1 MTLGFMLTF
10 FDFRNDVRAL
20 IKCLCQN
27 HEVVIFI
34 KKEHE
39 QLVSKYLIP
48 GMSYRI
54 IDEYIPSKSNIA
66 LTRFF
71 LLFKK
76 LPKSKNNYYLSETYK
91 AEALSDSKQQKK
103 ALSIISIQQKLPHF
117 YAYDTYLQSIKYSG
131 KTDLSG
137 IDKMIVFTEIYDDFL
152 YARLLRE
159 QFTMYTYVYSW
170 DHACKHVRFSKKVH
184 YLVWNQGIAE
194 DLKLLQQIPDS
205 NITIFGSTQMC
216 YLEQFKS
223 QPKTSKPDYTYFYY
237 GCGIGLSS
245 MVEQEIE
252 VIEILYDCIMLVNP
266 NAVLLVRPYPN
277 FNNWDMYK
285 RLLSKSNIQLDD
297 SYKQADLSIK
307 DNDIQHKF
315 NTIQNADAFFHVG
328 TTLGLEACFTDTPS
342 FLLDI
347 STASEHKIGLYQFVH
362 QYQNEKYLVKNNTEN
377 VIKSKQQL
385 LHTLQNITLPIYYKF
400 NTHIAEQFEIKSFE
414 QLAQQIVDLK

>member
-27 HEVVIFI
+27 HDVVIFI

-48 GMSYRI
+48 RMSYRI
-54 IDEYIPSKSNIA
+54 IDEYIPTKSNIT
-66 LTRFF
+66 LTRLF

-103 ALSIISIQQKLPHF
+103 AQSIISIQQKLPHF

-170 DHACKHVRFSKKVH
+170 DHACKHVRFSKKVR

-194 DLKLLQQIPDS
+194 DLKLLQQIPES
-205 NITIFGSTQMC
+205 NITIFGSTQLC
-216 YLEQFKS
+216 YIEQFKS
-223 QPKTSKPDYTYFYY
+223 QPKSPKPEHTYFYY

-252 VIEILYDCIMLVNP
+252 VIEILSDCIMSVNP
-266 NAVLLVRPYPN
+266 DAVLLVRPYPN

-285 RLLSKSNIQLDD
+285 RLLAKSNIQLDD

-347 STASEHKIGLYQFVH
+347 STASDYKIGLYQFVH

-385 LHTLQNITLPIYYKF
+385 LHTLQDITSPIYYKF
-400 NTHIAEQFEIKSFE
+400 NTHIAEQFEVKSFE
-414 QLAQQIVDLK
+414 QLAQQIVDL